1 MKQFGERSSAP
12 CVLTFSFKIANLH
25 DATFV
30 FVIKNNISNHGL
42 KVFISLHSRYASSTR
57 ERDPVVPQT
66 LDGLMN
72 SVGSGMKQ
80 LLHLANSLACP
91 FRSESLCWSKKAPN
105 VPDLKPHKDKA
116 M

>member
-1 MKQFGERSSAP
+1 M
-12 CVLTFSFKIANLH
+12 T
-25 DATFV
+25 
-30 FVIKNNISNHGL
+30 
-42 KVFISLHSRYASSTR
+42 VFIPLHSRYASSTR

-66 LDGLMN
+66 LGGLMN

-91 FRSESLCWSKKAPN
+91 FRSESLCWSKKTPN
-105 VPDLKPHKDKA
+105 VPDLKSHAENA